1 MENHVKF
8 VSYDGE
14 YPCLCSG
21 TLILNID
28 GQDWS
33 FGHDWQDR
41 YGDEHSEDFK
51 QFWSSGGS
59 CGFISDEEGYIITG
73 DWKVNKSELPEQFR
87 KYADE
92 IYKVMNENIKHPCCG
107 GCI

>member
-41 YGDEHSEDFK
+41 YGDEHSENFE

-59 CGFISDEEGYIITG
+59 CGFIPDGEEYIITG
-73 DWKVNKSELPEQFR
+73 DWKVNKSELPKQFR

-92 IYKVMNENIKHPCCG
+92 IYKVMNENIKYPCCG

>member
-28 GQDWS
+28 G
-33 FGHDWQDR
+33 
-41 YGDEHSEDFK
+41 ED
-51 QFWSSGGS
+51 
-59 CGFISDEEGYIITG
+59 
-73 DWKVNKSELPEQFR
+73 
-87 KYADE
+87 
-92 IYKVMNENIKHPCCG
+92 
-107 GCI
+107 